1 MQERCSRL
9 LRLLSFCVTVGHM
22 TVAGTA
28 RERARKE
35 ITAEILAAA
44 RAQLRQVG
52 PGELSL
58 RAVARDVGMVSSA
71 VYRYYASRDELLTAL
86 LIAAYDELGEAAE
99 AADDAIEDRTD
110 HLARWM
116 ATCKATREWAI
127 EHPHDYALLYGSPV
141 PGYAAPQD
149 TVMPA
154 TRVIVR
160 LVEIIIGAHQSGS
173 ASATT
178 TPPTG
183 AADPGA
189 VVADAIAYIAER
201 SQTDLEAFPELVMR
215 TLMVW
220 STIFGTLSFELF
232 GHLKGS
238 VNDFEGYFEQ
248 TTLRLAGDLGLA

>member
-1 MQERCSRL
+1 MAPAR
-9 LRLLSFCVTVGHM
+9 
-22 TVAGTA
+22 TA
-28 RERARKE
+28 RERAREE

-44 RAQLRQVG
+44 RARLRESG

-71 VYRYYASRDELLTAL
+71 VYRYFASRDELLTAL
-86 LIAAYDELGEAAE
+86 LIAAYDELGDAAE
-99 AADDAIEDRTD
+99 AADEAVEDRTD

-116 ATCKATREWAI
+116 ATCRAI
-127 EHPHDYALLYGSPV
+127 RDWSIAHPHDYALLYGSPV

-160 LVEIIIGAHQSGS
+160 LVEIIVGAHQSGS
-173 ASATT
+173 ASDATE
-178 TPPTG
+178 PPAG
-183 AADPGA
+183 AADPA
-189 VVADAIAYIAER
+189 DVVADAMAFIAEH
-201 SQTDLEAFPELVMR
+201 SEVSLEALPELVMR

-232 GHLKGS
+232 GHLEGS
-238 VNDFEGYFEQ
+238 VSDVEGYFEQ